1 MPGLGPAFAVPGFMP
16 ESQKRS
22 RANEGRMPGLDG
34 VKQRERLLTTLLS
47 NVDGMIYRCRH
58 DEHWTMEFVSEG
70 CLALTGYQP
79 QDLVLNRRL
88 SFEQLMHPEDRA
100 RVRTLVGGALRQRRR
115 YEVEYRL
122 VHADGG
128 SRWVWER
135 GAGSFDDQGQVESL
149 EGIIQDITERKRS
162 EESLAEAERRYRSIF
177 ENAIEGI
184 FQSTPAAGYVTVNP
198 ALARMYGYDS
208 PEQLIG
214 LLRDIDRQL
223 YVQPG
228 RRAQF
233 MAALARDGSVTNF
246 ESQVHRR
253 DGSVMWISENARE
266 VRDAEGRLL
275 MYEGTVEAITERKLH
290 DAAMRYQATHDA
302 LTGLPNRLL
311 LQERLQQALDM
322 ARDRGEQLAVAF
334 IDLDQFKL
342 INDSLGHHT
351 GDALLRT
358 MAQRLQ
364 ACLRDGALVAR
375 QSGDEFVVLLTR
387 THRGAI
393 AYLAGLMLD
402 AISQPCVIGGR
413 ELRVSCSIG
422 ISLYPGDGED
432 AATLLRNADMAMYR
446 AKEAGRNN
454 VQYYTAELQAGI
466 AGRLELLTRM
476 GQAVE
481 RGEFR
486 LHYQPKFD
494 LRSGRITGAEALL
507 RWESPQ
513 GMVMP
518 ETFIPLAEETGLILS
533 IGHWVMRT
541 ACQHNRAW
549 LDAGI
554 GPIPV
559 SVNLSRRQIAH
570 GDIAASVAAV
580 LAETGLPAELL
591 ELEVTESMVLPDA
604 EQAAAV
610 MQRLRALGVRLSMDD
625 FGTGYSSLSQLK
637 RFPVQSL
644 KIDRSFLREVT
655 TDADSA
661 AIVRAIISL
670 GHNLDLRVLAEGVE
684 TAEQQAFLGANG
696 CDELQGF
703 YLARPM
709 PAERFAELLRRQA
722 IAA

>member
-1 MPGLGPAFAVPGFMP
+1 MP

-22 RANEGRMPGLDG
+22 KANDGPVPGLDG

-47 NVDGMIYRCRH
+47 NVDGMIYRCRN

-79 QDLVLNRRL
+79 QELILNRAV
-88 SFEQLMHPEDRA
+88 SFEQLMHPDDREP
-100 RVRTLVGGALRQRRR
+100 VRAAVEAALRERRR
-115 YEVEYRL
+115 YEVEYRIA
-122 VHADGG
+122 HADGS

-135 GAGSFDDQGQVESL
+135 GAGSFDENGQVESL
-149 EGIIQDITERKRS
+149 EGIIQDVTERKRA
-162 EESLAEAERRYRSIF
+162 EQSLGEAERRYRSIF

-184 FQSTPAAGYVTVNP
+184 FQSSPDAGYVTVNP

-223 YVQPG
+223 YVEHG
-228 RRAQF
+228 RRTQF

-246 ESQVHRR
+246 ESQVYRR

-266 VRDAEGRLL
+266 VRDAEGRLM

-311 LQERLQQALDM
+311 LQERLQQALAS
-322 ARDRGEQLAVAF
+322 AREHGHQVAVAF

-358 MAQRLQ
+358 MAQRLR
-364 ACLRDGALVAR
+364 ACLRDGELVAR
-375 QSGDEFVVLLTR
+375 QSGDEFVVLLGR

-393 AYLAGLMLD
+393 AYLAGLILD

-413 ELRVSCSIG
+413 ELRVTCSIG
-422 ISLYPGDGED
+422 ISLCPGDGED
-432 AATLLRNADMAMYR
+432 AASLLRHADMAMYR

-454 VQYYTAELQAGI
+454 VQYYTADMQSGV
-466 AGRLELLTRM
+466 AGRLELLTRL
-476 GQAVE
+476 GQAIE
-481 RGEFR
+481 RNEFR

-494 LRSGRITGAEALL
+494 LRSGRITGAEALI
-507 RWESPQ
+507 RWESPD

-518 ETFIPLAEETGLILS
+518 EAFIPLAEETGLILS
-533 IGHWVMRT
+533 IGHWVLRA
-541 ACQHNRAW
+541 ACLQNRAW

-559 SVNLSRRQIAH
+559 SVNLSRRQIAN

-580 LAETGLPAELL
+580 LADTGLPAELL
-591 ELEVTESMVLPDA
+591 ELEVTESMVMPDA
-604 EQAAAV
+604 EQAAITL
-610 MQRLRALGVRLSMDD
+610 QRLRALGVRLSMDD

-709 PAERFAELLRRQA
+709 PAERFGELMRSQA
-722 IAA
+722 ISP

>member
-1 MPGLGPAFAVPGFMP
+1 MP
-16 ESQKRS
+16 ESQKRNK
-22 RANEGRMPGLDG
+22 ANEGRVPGLDG

-79 QDLVLNRRL
+79 QDLVLNQRL
-88 SFEQLMHPEDRA
+88 SFEQLMHPEDRT
-100 RVRTLVGGALRQRRR
+100 RVRASVEAALREGRR
-115 YEVEYRL
+115 YEVEYRIA
-122 VHADGG
+122 HADGG

-135 GAGSFDDQGQVESL
+135 GAGNLDEQGQVESL

-184 FQSTPAAGYVTVNP
+184 FQSTPDAGYVTVNP

-208 PEQLIG
+208 PEQLIA

-223 YVQPG
+223 YVEPG

-233 MAALARDGSVTNF
+233 MTAMARDGSVTNF
-246 ESQVHRR
+246 ESQVYRR
-253 DGSVMWISENARE
+253 DRSVMWISENARE
-266 VRDAEGRLL
+266 VRDAEGRLM

-311 LQERLQQALDM
+311 LQERLQQALDT
-322 ARDRGEQLAVAF
+322 AREQGEQVAVAF

-358 MAQRLQ
+358 MAQRLR
-364 ACLRDGALVAR
+364 ACLRDGAVVAR
-375 QSGDEFVVLLTR
+375 QSGDEFVVLLPR
-387 THRGAI
+387 THRGTI
-393 AYLAGLMLD
+393 AYLAGLLLD
-402 AISQPCVIGGR
+402 AISQPCVLGGR
-413 ELRVSCSIG
+413 ELRVTCSIG
-422 ISLYPGDGED
+422 ISLFPGDGED

-454 VQYYTAELQAGI
+454 VQYYTDELQAGV

-494 LRSGRITGAEALL
+494 LRSGLITGAEALL
-507 RWESPQ
+507 RWESPD

-533 IGHWVMRT
+533 MGHWVMRT
-541 ACQHNRAW
+541 ACLQNRAW
-549 LDAGI
+549 LDSGI

-559 SVNLSRRQIAH
+559 SVNLSRRQIVH
-570 GDIAASVAAV
+570 GDIAATVAAV

-604 EQAAAV
+604 EQAAV
-610 MQRLRALGVRLSMDD
+610 ILQRLRALGVRLSMDD

-655 TDADSA
+655 TDPDSA

-709 PAERFAELLRRQA
+709 PAERFEELLLSQA
-722 IAA
+722 VATA

>member
-1 MPGLGPAFAVPGFMP
+1 MP

>member
-1 MPGLGPAFAVPGFMP
+1 MPV
-16 ESQKRS
+16 SQKRGK
-22 RANEGRMPGLDG
+22 ANEGRVPGLDG
-34 VKQRERLLTTLLS
+34 VEQRERLLTTLLS
-47 NVDGMIYRCRH
+47 NVDGMIYRCRN
-58 DEHWTMEFVSEG
+58 DAHWTMEFVSEG
-70 CLALTGYQP
+70 CFTLTGYQP
-79 QDLVLNRRL
+79 QDLLLNRIL
-88 SFEQLMHPEDRA
+88 SFEQLIHPEDRA
-100 RVRTLVGGALRQRRR
+100 RVRSSVEAALGEQRR
-115 YEVEYRL
+115 YEVEYRIT
-122 VHADGG
+122 HADGG

-135 GAGSFDDQGQVESL
+135 GSGSFDDQGRIESL
-149 EGIIQDITERKRS
+149 EGIVQDITERKRS

-184 FQSTPAAGYVTVNP
+184 FQSTPDAGYVTVNP

-208 PEQLIG
+208 PEQLIA

-223 YVQPG
+223 YVEPG
-228 RRAQF
+228 RRTRF

-246 ESQVHRR
+246 ESQVYRR

-266 VRDAEGRLL
+266 VRDAEGQLI

-311 LQERLQQALDM
+311 LQERLQQALDA
-322 ARDRGEQLAVAF
+322 ARELGGQVAVAF

-358 MAQRLQ
+358 MAQRLR
-364 ACLRDGALVAR
+364 ACLREDGVVAR
-375 QSGDEFVVLLTR
+375 QSGDEFVVLLSR

-393 AYLAGLMLD
+393 AYLAGLILD
-402 AISQPCVIGGR
+402 AISQPCMIGGR
-413 ELRVSCSIG
+413 ELRVTCSIG
-422 ISLYPGDGED
+422 ISLFPGDGED
-432 AATLLRNADMAMYR
+432 AAELLRNADMAMYR

-454 VQYYTAELQAGI
+454 MQYYSAEMQDGV
-466 AGRLELLTRM
+466 AGRLELLTRLR
-476 GQAVE
+476 QAME
-481 RGEFR
+481 RDEFR

-494 LRSGRITGAEALL
+494 LRSDRITGAEALL

-518 ETFIPLAEETGLILS
+518 DTFIPLAEETGLILG
-533 IGHWVMRT
+533 IGQWVLRS
-541 ACQHNRAW
+541 ACRQNRAW
-549 LDAGI
+549 LDVGMT
-554 GPIPV
+554 PLPV

-570 GDIAASVAAV
+570 GDIAAEVSAV
-580 LAETGLPAELL
+580 LAETGLPPELL

-604 EQAAAV
+604 EHATAV

-655 TDADSA
+655 TDAESA
-661 AIVRAIISL
+661 AIVKAIISL

-684 TAEQQAFLGANG
+684 TAEQKAFLHDNG

-703 YLARPM
+703 FLARPM
-709 PAERFAELLRRQA
+709 PPERFADLMRRQA
-722 IAA
+722 AAPRPRFSWELRG